1 MIESLE
7 HPFCTRVDGF
17 RIADSVLIFRSLIIA
32 IASATRHGVVTI
44 LFKAAADIPRRSIV
58 GSLLLQPCPMFS
70 IAIRCLSGFPGANQP
85 LVQVFTAT
93 DAHHLLLQTKVSLR
107 HDRLKLAFAASVAKL
122 VEMARLLDS
131 SRDSVR
137 VRRCSVVFD

>member
-17 RIADSVLIFRSLIIA
+17 RIADRVLILRSLISA
-32 IASATRHGVVTI
+32 IVTTTRHGVVTN
-44 LFKAAADIPRRSIV
+44 LFKAAADIPRRHAV
-58 GSLLLQPCPMFS
+58 GSLLLQPCPLFS

-85 LVQVFTAT
+85 LVQVLTAT
-93 DAHHLLLQTKVSLR
+93 DAHHLLLQAKIGLR

-131 SRDSVR
+131 SRNSVG
-137 VRRCSVVFD
+137 VRHCSVVFD